1 MSQHA
6 LLTGGNGFIA
16 THVIVLLLQGG
27 YTVTATLRAESK
39 AVYLRKKFATSVDQ
53 GQLRFAII
61 EDITVP
67 GAFDDVI
74 KSNKFD
80 IVLHMSSPVVFT
92 VTDIAQDL
100 LTPAIKGTTEILKS
114 INTHGPSVRRVVVTS
129 SFGAVLDPSK
139 GDRPGYAYSEKD
151 WNPVTE
157 EEAQKDTTTGYRASK
172 KLAEKAA
179 WDFIEREKPSFDL
192 VTIAPPM
199 ASSRQYLLV
208 YGPAL
213 QGVTS
218 LDQLNHSSKTFY
230 SIFSGQSRELTPAS
244 VHIWVDVRDVA
255 KAHLAAI
262 ETLEAGNNRFLVSEG
277 TYNMGQ
283 LSDFIWTNYP
293 ERARAKDIP
302 KSTSKDRDPPE
313 GRYYPDNSKSKKI
326 LGLQY
331 NSFENMLKDTL
342 EQFIAL
348 ERELGVE

>member
-100 LTPAIKGTTEILKS
+100 LAPAIKGTIEILKS
-114 INTHGPSVRRVVVTS
+114 IKTHGPSVRRVVFTS
-129 SFGAVLDPSK
+129 SFGAILDPSK
-139 GDRPGYAYSEKD
+139 GNRPGYAYSEKD

-179 WDFIEREKPSFDL
+179 WDFIEKERPSFD
-192 VTIAPPM
+192 
-199 ASSRQYLLV
+199 LV

-213 QGVTS
+213 QEVTN
-218 LDQLNHSSKTFY
+218 LDQLNHSSKAFY
-230 SIFSGQSRELTPAS
+230 SILSGKSRELTPAS

-262 ETLEAGNNRFLVSEG
+262 ETPEAGNNRFLVSEG

-302 KSTSKDRDPPE
+302 KSTPKDRDPPE

-342 EQFIAL
+342 EQFLAL